1 MDSKKLINC
10 DLCKS
15 CDLEHVYTPIN
26 SNRSLKVFI
35 CKNCGLVQSF
45 PKIDHVNSRVM
56 KASGDADWGN
66 IRYGKGFRT
75 KHNLDMID
83 RVRTIDS
90 FSKCLDIGSN
100 RGKFLIEINELNNDL
115 EIWGVEPDSKILKS
129 YSQKDNFKII
139 NERIE
144 NASLPKNYFDLVYCS
159 HTIEHL
165 KSPLDSLIK
174 INTLLKDGGIAFLE
188 VPNIEFLKLDDIIEE
203 FFIDKHLY
211 HFSIKTFKNLVE
223 KSGFEILS
231 CSNNEE
237 DEINISMVVTPNS
250 RLKKNSIISD
260 YKNSNNLINKYI
272 QTHKSNLKHIKKIAN
287 KLNKIAMH
295 KRLAIWGAGRIF
307 DILVRKGG
315 LDVSKLVGIFDKYL
329 SEITG
334 HTHGKEILNP
344 KSLRSINPEAVFICS
359 REYFD
364 DISKEIVNINQSI
377 DILGFSDEIKDNIN
391 G

>member
-15 CDLEHVYTPIN
+15 CDLEHVYNPIN

-83 RVRTIDS
+83 RIRTIDS

-100 RGKFLIEINELNNDL
+100 RGKFLIEINELNNNL

-144 NASLPKNYFDLVYCS
+144 NASLPQNYFDLVYCS

-260 YKNSNNLINKYI
+260 YKNNNNLINKYI

-329 SEITG
+329 SEITE

-344 KSLRSINPEAVFICS
+344 KSLSSIDPEAVFICS

-364 DISKEIVNINQSI
+364 DISKEIVSINQSI

>member
-1 MDSKKLINC
+1 MDSRKLINC

-75 KHNLDMID
+75 KHNLEMID
-83 RVRTIDS
+83 RIRTIDS
-90 FSKCLDIGSN
+90 FSQCLDIGSN
-100 RGKFLIEINELNNDL
+100 RGKFLIEINELNNNL

-174 INTLLKDGGIAFLE
+174 INTLLREGGIAFLE

-260 YKNSNNLINKYI
+260 YKNNNNLINKYI

-287 KLNKIAMH
+287 RLNKIAMQ

-344 KSLRSINPEAVFICS
+344 KSLISIDPEAVFICS

-377 DILGFSDEIKDNIN
+377 DILGFSDEIRDNIN